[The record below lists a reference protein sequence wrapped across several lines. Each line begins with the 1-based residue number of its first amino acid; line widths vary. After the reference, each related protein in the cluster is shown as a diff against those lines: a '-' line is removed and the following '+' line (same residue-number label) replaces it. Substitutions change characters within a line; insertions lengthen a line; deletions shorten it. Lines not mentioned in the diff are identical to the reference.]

1 MTALH
6 QHGSYQRPLSSS
18 TSADRSSGDRLYV
31 GCVNGALQV
40 YSFDAPGG
48 GDGFPTVK
56 LVKTYSW
63 AKKAIDQIGVLGESN
78 QLAVLSGQLLSPS
91 AALELDS
98 LENADM

>member
-1 MTALH
+1 
-6 QHGSYQRPLSSS
+6 
-18 TSADRSSGDRLYV
+18 
-31 GCVNGALQV
+31 VNGALQV

-78 QLAVLSGQLLSPS
+78 QLAVLSGQ